1 MFGIKSKLTKKKYY
15 NYQIEKIQRG
25 IWDMELRIITVKTI
39 REGIRREFDRVAG
52 VVKQLG
58 DKISEEKDESKKQ
71 ELLKTQKDYQ
81 GDVDSLREQ
90 MLGKWSEK
98 EAKYNGGLDAEVA
111 AVEEKIQ
118 GALEFQALVKN
129 ELKKL

>member
-1 MFGIKSKLTKKKYY
+1 MFKQKLTKKRYY
-15 NYQIEKIQRG
+15 KYQIDKIQRG
-25 IWDMELRIITVKTI
+25 VWDMELRIITIKTI

-52 VVKQLG
+52 VVKSLG
-58 DKISEEKDESKKQ
+58 EKIAVEKDEAKKQ

-81 GDVDSLREQ
+81 GDVDALREQ

-98 EAKYNGGLDAEVA
+98 EAKYNGGIDAEVA
-111 AVEEKIQ
+111 TIQEKIQ
-118 GALEFQALVKN
+118 GALEFQALIKN